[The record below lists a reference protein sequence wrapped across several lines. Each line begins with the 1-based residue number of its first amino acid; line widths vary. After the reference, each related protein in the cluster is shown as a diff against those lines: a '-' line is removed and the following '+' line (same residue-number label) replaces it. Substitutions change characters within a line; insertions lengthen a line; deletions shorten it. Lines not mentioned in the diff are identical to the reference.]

1 MNKPYSE
8 SCDQNR
14 EPIYSVIQPLL
25 DSARQVLEIGSGT
38 GQHAVYFAEKLPHLT
53 WHASDRKDY
62 LDGIR
67 YWLEESELSN
77 VSGPLELDMSG
88 SHWPSIDVD
97 AVFTA
102 NSIHIMHAEEVAN
115 LVSGV
120 GQLLHRNGDF
130 LIYGP
135 FNYGQQYSSDSNANF
150 DAWLKE
156 RDSQSGIKNFEDIVA
171 MAADAGMSLVD
182 DYVMPANNR
191 ILHFKKTA
199 RL

>member
-14 EPIYSVIQPLL
+14 EPIFSVIQPLL
-25 DSARQVLEIGSGT
+25 VSAGQVLEIGSGT
-38 GQHAVYFAEKLPHLT
+38 GQHAVYFAKKLPHLT
-53 WHASDRKDY
+53 WYASDRKDY

-67 YWLEESELSN
+67 YWLDDSELSN
-77 VSGPLELDMSG
+77 VSGPLELDVSG

-102 NSIHIMHAEEVAN
+102 NSVHIMHTEDVAN
-115 LVSGV
+115 LVRGV
-120 GQLLHRNGDF
+120 GQLLRNDGDF

-135 FNYGQQYSSDSNANF
+135 FNYSQQYSSDSNANF
-150 DAWLKE
+150 DDWLKG
-156 RDSQSGIKNFEDIVA
+156 RDPKSGIKNFEDIEA
-171 MAADAGMSLVD
+171 MAKDAGMRLVD

-191 ILHFKKTA
+191 ILHFKKNS